1 MVDVHQCIGLLECI
15 LNGSI
20 DVNALGAFGEVMVRR
35 HRQWV
40 AGLMTV
46 GLVFAQFVTVAHAC
60 TLAQPALRA
69 EVTFVQPADQT
80 MPPDCPAMAKSVAAN
95 ANVCQSHCAYGQQID
110 VHPDAPAAA
119 IAPQPALTVRVMSP
133 IVQPSLDTMFL
144 HARST
149 APPVSLLF
157 SRFLN

>member
-1 MVDVHQCIGLLECI
+1 MHLELL
-15 LNGSI
+15 
-20 DVNALGAFGEVMVRR
+20 FGEVMVRR

-46 GLVFAQFVTVAHAC
+46 GLVFAQFVTVTHAC
-60 TLAQPALRA
+60 TLTIPALQAAATFAQPAD
-69 EVTFVQPADQT
+69 ET
-80 MPPDCPAMAKSVAAN
+80 MSSDCPAMAKRVAVNAN
-95 ANVCQSHCAYGQQID
+95 ACQSHCAYGQQID
-110 VHPDAPAAA
+110 GHPDAPVAA
-119 IAPQPALTVRVMSP
+119 IAPQPALTVRVMSS

-157 SRFLN
+157 RRFLI